1 MGQGGHTMIFW
12 LSVIIFAV
20 GVVMLIANRIGESL
34 SYKYEYSNASTFIL
48 SFGVVISFIGA
59 VWFLVAGLILLL
71 TQTNV
76 TAIRQANAEKYKAL
90 TYKLESEACR
100 DQFGLLNKEI
110 IDEVQNWNV
119 KVTYYKAM
127 EDNFWVGIYYPD
139 VYGDLGTIDY
149 ETYEGGQKP

>member
-1 MGQGGHTMIFW
+1 MIFW

-20 GVVMLIANRIGESL
+20 GVSMLIANRIGESL
-34 SYKYEYSNASTFIL
+34 SYKYEYSNVSAFIL
-48 SFGVVISFIGA
+48 SFGVVISLISV

-76 TAIRQANAEKYKAL
+76 AAYRQVNAEKYKAL

-110 IDEVQNWNV
+110 IDEVQRWNV
-119 KVTYYKAM
+119 KVTYYKTM

-149 ETYEGGQKP
+149 ETYEGN

>member
-1 MGQGGHTMIFW
+1 MIFW
-12 LSVIIFAV
+12 LSVIIFTV
-20 GVVMLIANRIGESL
+20 GIVILIANGIGRAL
-34 SYKYEYSNASTFIL
+34 SYKYEYSNVSAFIL
-48 SFGVVISFIGA
+48 SFGVVISLISV

-76 TAIRQANAEKYKAL
+76 AAYRQVNAEKYKAL

-110 IDEVQNWNV
+110 IDEVQRWNV
-119 KVTYYKAM
+119 KVTYYKTM

-149 ETYEGGQKP
+149 ETYEGN

>member
-1 MGQGGHTMIFW
+1 MIFW
-12 LSVIIFAV
+12 LSIIIFSV
-20 GVVMLIANRIGESL
+20 GVVILIANRIGEYL
-34 SYKYEYSNASTFIL
+34 SYKYEYSNVSGFIL
-48 SFGVVISFIGA
+48 SFGVVISFIGV

-71 TQTNV
+71 TQTNI
-76 TAIRQANAEKYKAL
+76 TATRQANAEKYKAL
-90 TYKLESEACR
+90 TYKPESDACR

-110 IDEVQNWNV
+110 IDEVQRWNV
-119 KVTYYKAM
+119 KVAYYKAM

>member
-1 MGQGGHTMIFW
+1 MLVLG
-12 LSVIIFAV
+12 VAV
-20 GVVMLIANRIGESL
+20 A
-34 SYKYEYSNASTFIL
+34 
-48 SFGVVISFIGA
+48 FIGA
-59 VWFLVAGLILLL
+59 VYLLIAGLLLAIS
-71 TQTNV
+71 QTTV
-76 TAIRQANAEKYKAL
+76 TATRQANAEKYKAL

-110 IDEVQNWNV
+110 IDEVQRWNV

>member
-1 MGQGGHTMIFW
+1 MSG
-12 LSVIIFAV
+12 
-20 GVVMLIANRIGESL
+20 
-34 SYKYEYSNASTFIL
+34 FIL
-48 SFGVVISFIGA
+48 SFGVVISFISA
-59 VWFLVAGLILLL
+59 IWFLVFGLILLL
-71 TQTNV
+71 TQTNI
-76 TAIRQANAEKYKAL
+76 TATRQANAEKYKAL

-110 IDEVQNWNV
+110 IDEVQRWNV

>member
-1 MGQGGHTMIFW
+1 MIFW
-12 LSVIIFAV
+12 LSIIIFAV
-20 GVVMLIANRIGESL
+20 GVAILIANRIGESL
-34 SYKYEYSNASTFIL
+34 SYEYEYSSVSGFIL
-48 SFGVVISFIGA
+48 SFGVVISFIGV

-76 TAIRQANAEKYKAL
+76 AAYRQVNAEKYKAL
-90 TYKLESEACR
+90 VYKLESEACR

-110 IDEVQNWNV
+110 IDEVQRWNV

-149 ETYEGGQKP
+149 ETYEGN

>member
-1 MGQGGHTMIFW
+1 MIFW
-12 LSVIIFAV
+12 LSVIIFAF
-20 GVVMLIANRIGESL
+20 GVVILIANRIGESL
-34 SYKYEYSNASTFIL
+34 SYEYEYSSVSGFIL
-48 SFGVVISFIGA
+48 SFGVVISFISV

-71 TQTNV
+71 TQINV
-76 TAIRQANAEKYKAL
+76 AAYRQVNAEKYKAL

-110 IDEVQNWNV
+110 IDEVQRWNV

>member
-1 MGQGGHTMIFW
+1 MIFW
-12 LSVIIFAV
+12 LSIIIFAV
-20 GVVMLIANRIGESL
+20 GVVILIANRIGESL
-34 SYKYEYSNASTFIL
+34 SYEYEYSNVSSFIL

-71 TQTNV
+71 TKTNV
-76 TAIRQANAEKYKAL
+76 AATRQANAEKYKAL
-90 TYKLESEACR
+90 TYKLESDACR

-110 IDEVQNWNV
+110 IDEVQDWNTGIV
-119 KVTYYKAM
+119 YYKAM

-149 ETYEGGQKP
+149 EVYDGN

>member
-12 LSVIIFAV
+12 LSIIIFAV
-20 GVVMLIANRIGESL
+20 SVAMLIANRIGESL
-34 SYKYEYSNASTFIL
+34 SYEYEYSSVSGFIL
-48 SFGVVISFIGA
+48 SFGVVISFISA

-71 TQTNV
+71 TKTNV
-76 TAIRQANAEKYKAL
+76 TATRQANAEKYKAL

-110 IDEVQNWNV
+110 IDEVQRWNV

-149 ETYEGGQKP
+149 ETYEGN

>member
-1 MGQGGHTMIFW
+1 MIFW
-12 LSVIIFAV
+12 LSIIIFAV
-20 GVVMLIANRIGESL
+20 GVVILIANRIGESL
-34 SYKYEYSNASTFIL
+34 SYEYEYSNVSATVL
-48 SFGVVISFIGA
+48 VLGVAVAFIGA
-59 VWFLVAGLILLL
+59 VYLLIAGLLLAIS
-71 TQTNV
+71 QTTV
-76 TAIRQANAEKYKAL
+76 TATRQANAEKYKAL
-90 TYKLESEACR
+90 TYKLESESCR

-110 IDEVQNWNV
+110 IDEVQRWNV

>member
-1 MGQGGHTMIFW
+1 MIFW

-20 GVVMLIANRIGESL
+20 GVVILIANRIGESL
-34 SYKYEYSNASTFIL
+34 SYEYEYSNVSSFIL

-71 TQTNV
+71 TKTNV
-76 TAIRQANAEKYKAL
+76 AATRQANAEKYKAL
-90 TYKLESEACR
+90 TYKLESDACR

-110 IDEVQNWNV
+110 IDEVQDWNTGIV
-119 KVTYYKAM
+119 YYKAM

>member
-1 MGQGGHTMIFW
+1 MIFW

-20 GVVMLIANRIGESL
+20 GVFMLIANGIVRTL
-34 SYKYEYSNASTFIL
+34 NYKYEYSNTSEFIL
-48 SFGVVISFIGA
+48 IFGVAVAFIGA
-59 VWFLVAGLILLL
+59 VWLLIAGLLLAIS
-71 TQTNV
+71 QT
-76 TAIRQANAEKYKAL
+76 TIAATRQANAEKYKAL

-110 IDEVQNWNV
+110 IDEVQRWNV
-119 KVTYYKAM
+119 KVTYYKSM

-149 ETYEGGQKP
+149 EMYDGN

>member
-1 MGQGGHTMIFW
+1 M
-12 LSVIIFAV
+12 
-20 GVVMLIANRIGESL
+20 
-34 SYKYEYSNASTFIL
+34 
-48 SFGVVISFIGA
+48 VISFIGA

-139 VYGDLGTIDY
+139 VYGDLGIIDY
-149 ETYEGGQKP
+149 EMYDGN